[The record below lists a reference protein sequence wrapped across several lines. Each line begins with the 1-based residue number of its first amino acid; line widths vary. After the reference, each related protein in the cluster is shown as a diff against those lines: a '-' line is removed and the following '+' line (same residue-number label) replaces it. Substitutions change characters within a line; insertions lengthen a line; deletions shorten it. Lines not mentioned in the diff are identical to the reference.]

1 MAERPIMDRNPI
13 VVNPRDDGRESNER
27 INIPNA
33 ITLGGYASSLWWLAG
48 GSPWFAV
55 ASIAADEADG
65 RVARA
70 TGESTEYGSHL
81 DWGVDMALA
90 GAIAVK
96 VGLGGM
102 GLVVLP
108 IMMAVQVAMRERG
121 ETPPVGSGRAA
132 MTVYALL
139 ARGFVPF

>member
-1 MAERPIMDRNPI
+1 
-13 VVNPRDDGRESNER
+13 
-27 INIPNA
+27 
-33 ITLGGYASSLWWLAG
+33 
-48 GSPWFAV
+48 
-55 ASIAADEADG
+55 
-65 RVARA
+65 
-70 TGESTEYGSHL
+70 
-81 DWGVDMALA
+81 MALA